1 MKKFF
6 SGLALLTAVLL
17 LGSCQD
23 DDIFDWG
30 KKQKHR
36 TYGENEVAFVI
47 GGEKGVNTRAEVQQ
61 TLVAPTNVIDLPREE
76 GEPQLCLTMTV
87 TSMDD
92 EIFDAVNGAT
102 RGTPIYTENFDQVYA
117 DQLYVT
123 AFEPGEPGETGT
135 EQTEAKPYT
144 TSQIWGG
151 SDFTRV
157 KYNKV
162 ADELHTYSYN
172 YSSGS
177 WNLPWPASGNLQFF
191 LQAPSE
197 TLPGEGSPVSELDYY
212 PDGSFSFK
220 YQTPLSKTVKVG
232 SGEQEKAAS
241 VADDQKDLLFGSRI
255 ITKSMNEPDHNAHE
269 VLLYHA
275 LSAVKFKM
283 GSSEVMQELGIKI
296 TSVVIDLKGSGT
308 CTVTP
313 KYTDYNDDPDNQ
325 DKWTFPHSNDEEN
338 PQEGTK
344 SADCVTWTALDF
356 NTTPFYV
363 EFPSTLAGTETGETA
378 ATVPFPDGFYKQTAG
393 ADGTIADHNLN
404 NGAYSKTF
412 MVVPQEVSAD
422 GNHPTYITVNYTI
435 NGKATSK
442 QIMMPHDTWKAG
454 QLRTFT
460 LDALIVDVSITDK
473 IAGNVKSD
481 LTTTN
486 EGTAAQYQRVMLD
499 ANWVFYDEEYG
510 NCIIDTYPIVVDD
523 PNGDTK
529 GYVNVTGFEGFPG
542 EGWLLGSDGFFYYK
556 YPIAAGASPKVPL
569 FTSFTRPTPAANDKI
584 HEGAHVEMTIS
595 VQAVK
600 YEASQTS
607 LMTFWDMSLTDGP
620 KWQTLGTA
628 DPLGHR
634 ARTESSSNGY
644 IFSQLSTTIEQ

>member
-102 RGTPIYTENFDQVYA
+102 RGTPIYTENFDELYSG
-117 DQLYVT
+117 QLYVT
-123 AFEPGEPGETGT
+123 AFEPGEVTTGSEET
-135 EQTEAKPYT
+135 EKAYT
-144 TSQIWGG
+144 SSEIWGG

-157 KYNKV
+157 KFNKV
-162 ADELHTYSYN
+162 DGENHTYSYN
-172 YSSGS
+172 YSSGD
-177 WNLPWPASGNLQFF
+177 WNLPWPDDGKLQFF
-191 LQAPSE
+191 LQAPQESY
-197 TLPGEGSPVSELDYY
+197 TGVSNLDYW
-212 PDGSFSFK
+212 PDGSFTFS
-220 YQTPLSKTVKVG
+220 YATPMSTIIDKGESK
-232 SGEQEKAAS
+232 S
-241 VADDQKDLLFGSRI
+241 VSKADDQKDLLFGSRI
-255 ITKSMNEPDHNAHE
+255 IKKDQNEPDHNAQE

-283 GSSEVMQELGIKI
+283 GSSDIMKEQNIEIQ
-296 TSVVIDLKGSGT
+296 SVSIDLKGSGN
-308 CTVTP
+308 CKVKP
-313 KYTDYNDDPDNQ
+313 NYDDYHYYYDDDT
-325 DKWTFPHSNDEEN
+325 KTTFPQSNKKSTSDV
-338 PQEGTK
+338 TK
-344 SADCVTWTALDF
+344 SASCVTWTTLAV
-356 NTTPFYV
+356 NATPFYV
-363 EFPSTLAGTETGETA
+363 EFPSTLAGTKTGETA
-378 ATVPFPDGFYKQTAG
+378 ATVTFPTSFYKQTTG

-404 NGAYSKTF
+404 DGAYSKTF
-412 MVVPQEVSAD
+412 MVVPQVVSAD

-442 QIMMPHDTWKAG
+442 QIMMPHDTWEAG

-460 LDALIVDVSITDK
+460 LDALMVDVAITDVVE
-473 IAGNVKSD
+473 GNVKDD

-486 EGTAAQYQRVMLD
+486 TGTAAQYQRVMLD

-523 PNGDTK
+523 PTGATK

-556 YPIAAGASPKVPL
+556 YPIAAGASPNVPL

-607 LMTFWDMSLTDGP
+607 LMTFWDMSLTGGP

-628 DPLGHR
+628 DPLLGHR

-644 IFSQLSTTIEQ
+644 IFSKLSTTIEQ